1 MPRRAVVARN
11 SGAILAQFSDAASS
25 VAAPQIHGIA
35 LWFDCR
41 FPGAT
46 REIFLSTAP
55 HEPLTHWYQVRCML
69 RAPLPVG
76 PGHRVQG
83 QLKFEANES
92 RGYNIHVELTNAATG
107 VKATNTI
114 VSQCALHHFQYT
126 SQQTYA
132 YPAYAPQPT
141 QPMAGPQ
148 TSVATSTNALPA
160 APTQPMSVSPV
171 NGEANV

>member
-1 MPRRAVVARN
+1 
-11 SGAILAQFSDAASS
+11 
-25 VAAPQIHGIA
+25 
-35 LWFDCR
+35 
-41 FPGAT
+41 
-46 REIFLSTAP
+46 
-55 HEPLTHWYQVRCML
+55 ML

-160 APTQPMSVSPV
+160 APPAPMSVSPV

>member
-1 MPRRAVVARN
+1 MCTARMTTPARQKRYLKEASWRQGASGQGG
-11 SGAILAQFSDAASS
+11 SGAGSLPPDSTT
-25 VAAPQIHGIA
+25 
-35 LWFDCR
+35 
-41 FPGAT
+41 PG
-46 REIFLSTAP
+46 S
-55 HEPLTHWYQVRCML
+55 
-69 RAPLPVG
+69 
-76 PGHRVQG
+76 
-83 QLKFEANES
+83 
-92 RGYNIHVELTNAATG
+92 

-148 TSVATSTNALPA
+148 TSVATSTTALPA
-160 APTQPMSVSPV
+160 APMSVSPV

>member
-1 MPRRAVVARN
+1 MRRA
-11 SGAILAQFSDAASS
+11 
-25 VAAPQIHGIA
+25 A
-35 LWFDCR
+35 LPPW
-41 FPGAT
+41 
-46 REIFLSTAP
+46 
-55 HEPLTHWYQVRCML
+55 WQVRCLL

-76 PGHRVQG
+76 PGHTVSGTLR
-83 QLKFEANES
+83 FEANES
-92 RGYNIHVELTNAATG
+92 RGYNLHVELTNANTG
-107 VKATNTI
+107 VSAQNT
-114 VSQCALHHFQYT
+114 VVTQCALHHFQYT

-160 APTQPMSVSPV
+160 APAPMSVSPV

>member
-1 MPRRAVVARN
+1 MYYRCFTLAV
-11 SGAILAQFSDAASS
+11 
-25 VAAPQIHGIA
+25 
-35 LWFDCR
+35 C
-41 FPGAT
+41 
-46 REIFLSTAP
+46 
-55 HEPLTHWYQVRCML
+55 CML